1 MNSISRIKLSL
12 ILLLLTILVGVFGY
26 HIVEGMSYFDSL
38 YMTIITIST
47 VGFHEVKDLSV
58 AGRVITIIIISTGIT
73 IGAYTIGTILR
84 MLIEGEF
91 RKTFGRR
98 KVEKT
103 IQKIKDHYIICGY
116 GRIGGLICMEL
127 QEHNKKVVVIENQ
140 PDAIV
145 ALETDKVVYLAADAT
160 QDESLINAGIMN
172 ARAIVTA
179 VKSDADNVYIALTAK
194 GLRSAVYVLSR
205 ASDEK
210 NELKLIRAGA
220 ARVVSPY
227 HIGGKRMAQVLIRPT
242 VVDFIDSAIM
252 GGELGLLMEE
262 LMVQPGSSLIGKNL
276 IESNLR
282 NEYGVI
288 IVLIK
293 KADGA
298 MKFNPLPTEILEEN
312 DVLVMLGKK
321 ADMDRMAEDT

>member
-1 MNSISRIKLSL
+1 
-12 ILLLLTILVGVFGY
+12 
-26 HIVEGMSYFDSL
+26 
-38 YMTIITIST
+38 MTVITIST
-47 VGFHEVKDLSV
+47 VGFSEIKQLSMP
-58 AGRVITIIIISTGIT
+58 GRIITIVIISTGIT
-73 IGAYTIGTILR
+73 IGAYTISTVLR

-91 RKTFGRR
+91 RRTFGRR
-98 KVEKT
+98 RVEKI

-116 GRIGGLICMEL
+116 GRIGRLICQEL
-127 QEHNKKVVVIENQ
+127 LQHDKKVVVIEN
-140 PDAIV
+140 DLNAIAV
-145 ALETDKVVYLAADAT
+145 LQEDKVLYLAADAT

-172 ARAIVTA
+172 AQAIVTA

-194 GLRSAVYVLSR
+194 GLRNDIYVLSR
-205 ASDEK
+205 ATDEK

-227 HIGGKRMAQVLIRPT
+227 QIGGKRMAQVLIRPT

-262 LMVQPGSSLIGKNL
+262 VLISPGSPLIGKNL

-282 NEYGVI
+282 NDFGVI

-298 MKFNPLPTEILEEN
+298 KKFNPLPTEKLEEN
-312 DVLVMLGKK
+312 DVLVMLGQKE
-321 ADMDRMAEDT
+321 DMNRMAEVI

>member
-1 MNSISRIKLSL
+1 MNSLSRLKVSI
-12 ILLLLTILVGVFGY
+12 ILLSATMIFGIIGY
-26 HIVEGMSYFDSL
+26 HIVEGMSIFEAF
-38 YMTIITIST
+38 YMTVITIST
-47 VGFHEVKDLSV
+47 VGFSEIKQLSMP
-58 AGRVITIIIISTGIT
+58 GRIITIVIISTGIT
-73 IGAYTIGTILR
+73 IGAYTISTILR

-91 RKTFGRR
+91 RRTFGRR
-98 KVEKT
+98 RVEKI

-116 GRIGGLICMEL
+116 GRIGRLICQEL
-127 QEHNKKVVVIENQ
+127 LEHNKNVVVIEN
-140 PDAIV
+140 DLNAI
-145 ALETDKVVYLAADAT
+145 AELQEDKVLYLAADAT

-172 ARAIVTA
+172 AKAIVTA

-194 GLRSAVYVLSR
+194 GLRRDIYVLSR

-227 HIGGKRMAQVLIRPT
+227 QIGGKRMAQVLIRPT

-262 LMVQPGSSLIGKNL
+262 VLISSGSPLIGKNL

-282 NEYGVI
+282 NDFGVI

-293 KADGA
+293 KSDGTK
-298 MKFNPLPTEILEEN
+298 KFNPLPTEALEEN
-312 DVLVMLGKK
+312 DVLVMLGQKE
-321 ADMDRMAEDT
+321 DMDRMAAVI